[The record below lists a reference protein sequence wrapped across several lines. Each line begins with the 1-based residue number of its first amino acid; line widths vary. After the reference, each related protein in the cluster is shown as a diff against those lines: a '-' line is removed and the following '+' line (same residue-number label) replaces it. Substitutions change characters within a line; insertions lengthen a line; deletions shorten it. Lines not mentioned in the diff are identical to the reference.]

1 MVIIKPITWR
11 FMMTQRIERVDTI
24 PLIIAIL
31 NKMGVQKVIDSI
43 FIPHGNWSGLSYG
56 QLAVL
61 FITYVLHSM
70 THHFSGVESWA
81 NQHRTVIE
89 RATGWQLAEKD
100 ATDDRLGRLSEVLG
114 ENDEA
119 ISGFQLKMGQ
129 GIISAHQL
137 PTDIVRYDTTSFNVY
152 HHPENG
158 KNGILEFGHSKDK
171 RSDLLQFKQ
180 GMGTLDPVGIPI
192 LSETL
197 AGNCAD
203 DPCYLPAWRRMV
215 STIGNPDFI
224 FIADCKAAAHETRAA
239 IDHGK
244 GYYLFPLPMTGET
257 PRHIKELV
265 LNPEQAS
272 QEIVLAP
279 KQDQDDD
286 DEDLVVGKGFVADK
300 QMEARL
306 EDGEVHQWVERWMVS
321 CSNAHAQRRKKSFQ
335 SRLDKAEDKL
345 SKLKATSKDTV
356 DSFRMK
362 AEKILQECSAQDYLR
377 FEINEAVTTQKK
389 YIGKGRP
396 GPNTPFKMVDIQSI
410 TLVVHRNEEAIEE
423 FRLLA
428 GWRIFVTNVAE
439 SRMTLNQSTQYY
451 RDEWVVE
458 RGFHRFKRGHIPAL
472 PLFLRLPTRIKG
484 LMLLLTVALQVLTL
498 MEFVSRRELSKE
510 NETISGLVPGN
521 PKMKTS
527 RPTAE
532 RLLSQFGSLHLL
544 IEEKGKKISGTMV
557 EALTSLQKKILS
569 ILKLPENIYELS
581 FDLGQKEIGIKK

>member
-286 DEDLVVGKGFVADK
+286 DEDLVVGKGFVVDK

-306 EDGEVHQWVERWMVS
+306 EDGEVHQWVERWMFS

-544 IEEKGKKISGTMV
+544 IEEKGKKTSGSMV

-581 FDLGQKEIGIKK
+581 FDLGQKKIGIKK